1 VKIEA
6 INHQSSVIE
15 EAGKE
20 LGALLFNNYLSMKA
34 KLSLGERQRSVYPTG
49 FWNRK
54 YSIVENDREVAR
66 IHGGFKP
73 KIELIDQNKDEA
85 NKTYLIHR
93 RGFQNWSYEL
103 KEKDTGRVLFELLPE
118 WSTKKM
124 AYSFTV
130 ANQQLQSEE
139 NLAEL
144 LLYCSYAHQV
154 MRRHSSLG

>member
-1 VKIEA
+1 MKIEA

-20 LGALLFNNYLSMKA
+20 LGAVTFNTYLSMKA
-34 KLSLGERQRSVYPTG
+34 KLSLGEREGFVYPIG

-73 KIELIDQNKDEA
+73 KIELIGQSKDEA
-85 NKTYLIHR
+85 NKIYLIHR

-103 KEKDTGRVLFELLPE
+103 KEKGTGRVLFELIPE
-118 WSTKKM
+118 WSYKTM

-130 ANQQLQSEE
+130 AKQQLQPEE
-139 NLAEL
+139 HLAEL

-154 MRRHSSLG
+154 IRRHSSLG